1 MSIKNK
7 MGEPEGTPTPT
18 PSEAES
24 NSNHTINP
32 NKARQAF
39 QSLCDSLPPEI
50 SQKLDN
56 VLRREMANHFQQKG
70 DQAKSLDWLPP
81 LKTTPSA
88 QILKTNYPDS
98 PWLVSDYL
106 GPGLT
111 FLYGKPKVG
120 KSWLALQMAL
130 SVLVGGKMFGRD
142 IPQGRVLYL
151 ALEDS
156 ERRLKNR
163 MKAQGWPSETSVD
176 FALYDD
182 FLTDIESL
190 NSKGGKLLM
199 AQIETKKYALVL
211 IDTFSRAIMGD
222 QLKSD
227 EMTKAISP
235 LQQYAMKKDISL
247 VIIDH
252 EPKGGSTL
260 FGSVAKLGI
269 ADTFWRLYKERGVQ
283 GAKLSVMGR
292 DLEKEYTLKLIFDT
306 QGHFWHCEGD
316 AHKIEI
322 TQRRAEIIE
331 ALETLGEA
339 RLKEINEMI
348 GQDRSNTY
356 KRLQDLANEGLIVKT
371 KKGRKAYYSLPE

>member
-1 MSIKNK
+1 
-7 MGEPEGTPTPT
+7 
-18 PSEAES
+18 
-24 NSNHTINP
+24 
-32 NKARQAF
+32 
-39 QSLCDSLPPEI
+39 
-50 SQKLDN
+50 
-56 VLRREMANHFQQKG
+56 
-70 DQAKSLDWLPP
+70 LPP
-81 LKTTPSA
+81 LRTISST
-88 QILKTNYPDS
+88 QILNTEYPDI
-98 PWLVSDYL
+98 PWLVPDYL

-120 KSWLALQMAL
+120 KSWLALQLAL
-130 SVLVGGKMFGRD
+130 SVMVGGKMFERD
-142 IPQGRVLYL
+142 VPQGRVLYL

-156 ERRLKNR
+156 GRRLQNR
-163 MKAQGWPSETSVD
+163 MNAQGWPKNYDVE
-176 FALYDD
+176 FMLYDH
-182 FLTDIESL
+182 FLADIESL
-190 NSKGGKLLM
+190 NSRGGKLLM
-199 AQIETKKYALVL
+199 AQIERENYTLVL

-269 ADTFWRLYKERGVQ
+269 ADTFWRLHKEHNIH
-283 GAKLSVMGR
+283 GAKLSITGR

-306 QGHFWHCEGD
+306 QGYFWHCEGE
-316 AHKIEI
+316 AHQIEM

-339 RLKEINEMI
+339 RLKEINETI

-356 KRLQDLANEGLIVKT
+356 KRLQDLANEGLVVKT
-371 KKGRKAYYSLPE
+371 KKGRKVSYSLPE